1 MIAASTPS
9 ERLARSREHLR
20 QALSGKSSVSASPPG
35 ESPADRPAAWWQS
48 LAALP
53 GASIAIEAVQKWW
66 ARHPLCAT
74 TQMAFTA
81 ARAVVQPIAQ
91 RHPWALVLGA
101 GLVGGLLA
109 WRRPWGWV
117 LKPALF
123 AGLAQQLLIS
133 SLKAQV
139 QHAQAGELKANI
151 PRPAQTTP

>member
-1 MIAASTPS
+1 MIAEPADERTPG
-9 ERLARSREHLR
+9 ERLAQSRERLR
-20 QALSGKSSVSASPPG
+20 QALSGATSATG
-35 ESPADRPAAWWQS
+35 ESSSAGRPAAWWQS

-53 GASIAIEAVQKWW
+53 GAGIAIDAVQQWW
-66 ARHPLCAT
+66 ARHPLRAT
-74 TQMAFTA
+74 TQIAFNA
-81 ARAVVQPIAQ
+81 ARGAVHPIAQ

-139 QHAQAGELKANI
+139 RAQHGSVDSAA
-151 PRPAQTTP
+151 

>member
-1 MIAASTPS
+1 MIAEHADERMPG
-9 ERLARSREHLR
+9 ERLAQSRERLR
-20 QALSGKSSVSASPPG
+20 QALSGASSSGGAASSPG
-35 ESPADRPAAWWQS
+35 RPAAWWQG

-53 GASIAIEAVQKWW
+53 GAGIAIDAVQQWW
-66 ARHPLCAT
+66 ARHPLRAT
-74 TQMAFTA
+74 TQMAFHA
-81 ARAVVQPIAQ
+81 ARGAVQPIAQ

-139 QHAQAGELKANI
+139 RDQRGSADSAA
-151 PRPAQTTP
+151 